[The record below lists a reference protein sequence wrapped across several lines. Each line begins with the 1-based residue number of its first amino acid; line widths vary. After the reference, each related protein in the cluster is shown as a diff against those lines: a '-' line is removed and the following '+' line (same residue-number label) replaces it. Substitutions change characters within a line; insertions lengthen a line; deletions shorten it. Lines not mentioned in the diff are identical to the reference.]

1 MMPVALCDDAVEG
14 NAVSGSAPGEEE
26 DVGVGCCDGL
36 GSGLGSGCADEG
48 AAGCGYEFGDPGLRV
63 DEGLAPLFTVDGGFC
78 AAACDVLCG

>member
-1 MMPVALCDDAVEG
+1 MMPVALCDDAIEG

-26 DVGVGCCDGL
+26 DVGVGCGDGL

-48 AAGCGYEFGDPGLRV
+48 AAGCGDEFGDPGLGV
-63 DEGLAPLFTVDGGFC
+63 DGGLAPLFTVDGGFC